1 MGINN
6 SIDSSNFINK
16 ILEIYELSIIYN
28 INLNKTMYMGD
39 DLPDVFPMKLVYLKA
54 CPFDSS
60 PEVRE
65 ISDYISDKNGGKG
78 CVRDIIEQTL
88 RVQGKWK
95 LNEKNQNI

>member
-1 MGINN
+1 M
-6 SIDSSNFINK
+6 
-16 ILEIYELSIIYN
+16 
-28 INLNKTMYMGD
+28 
-39 DLPDVFPMKLVYLKA
+39 
-54 CPFDSS
+54 
-60 PEVRE
+60 RE

>member
-1 MGINN
+1 
-6 SIDSSNFINK
+6 
-16 ILEIYELSIIYN
+16 
-28 INLNKTMYMGD
+28 
-39 DLPDVFPMKLVYLKA
+39 MKLVYLKA
-54 CPFDSS
+54 CPYDSC

-95 LNEKNQNI
+95 LNQKNQNI